1 MLLNQTALR
10 NVYLALFLLIA
21 VPLTVL
27 GQQARQ
33 YSFKHFSTLNGLVS
47 NSANAIVQDN
57 DGFIWLATTHGLQ
70 RYDGNTFLTFKSTE
84 NSSSVIPSTNI
95 VSLYTD
101 RRKRLWLEGE
111 DHTIGVFD
119 TKKFVFKKAFLPK
132 NVVPNPYQR
141 FVELPTGELLLLANS
156 GDVFLYSETKNQFS
170 LANDKLPMPKGWK
183 FSHITWDAAIRKFWV
198 SADSGI
204 VQLDPVT
211 HRLNYR
217 GHNYDND
224 PVINSLSEA
233 RGLTDLAID
242 LSGHILGIIQ
252 EHSSV
257 APRIFNYN
265 PQTRQLSISA
275 LADHIGV
282 WHLHTDGFL
291 LQRSGRIWLYG
302 MPFLAEWDNSKS
314 LFRPVVKGAESQQNG
329 YFNRVVHAFEDRE
342 NNIWVATDNGVLLFN
357 PDAQVFSNFDL
368 IRPGEPVSYDL
379 VQAIAETVDNRI
391 FIGTWRGGMYSY
403 DNNLNPI
410 ALPPVLKSRGR
421 SLSVADMQEH
431 VRTGD
436 LWITQEEGRIDVF
449 HPKTN
454 TVTTVQDSIFKKSTI
469 RQITEDTSG
478 NMWFGTQDGRL
489 IKWDYKRAR
498 GNPQTGYS
506 VVVENLGVVRKVHY
520 DYQGYIWVGTGQ
532 NGLFKVDTRTYKIVK
547 KFTADGPAGGR
558 LFINEVKDITY
569 YNDTTLLVAAGCLNI
584 INKRTNKIELIGTKE
599 GLPSNTVESVQ
610 KDRNKIVWMGM
621 TNGISR
627 LNLEKRI
634 ISYYDRRDGINYD
647 KFMRTGVRQLSGG
660 RIFFFTDHN
669 FMVFDPAK
677 VSPNVQPP
685 KPFIT
690 SIKIAGSP
698 LSVDSLLNA
707 KRVVLK
713 YNNTSIS
720 IDFSAM
726 SFLTQQ
732 KLHYYYK
739 LENLDKDWIHTDR
752 PITAFYNYLPPGQY
766 TFFVKTETID
776 GVSSEN
782 MAQFTI
788 VVRAPFWLSWWFYG
802 LIALT
807 FIGVWLFVDRERTN
821 RRRSLLQVRN
831 EIASNLHNDISI
843 TLSDI
848 NVLSEMAKI
857 KADKNVEQS
866 KEFIDQINEKSR
878 YTIAAMDDMLWS
890 IDPAN
895 DSMANTLQRI
905 KKITN
910 ELQELSG
917 VNFDL
922 IIDNKLEEL
931 ELEMKL
937 RHDIFFLYKEV
948 LLFLAGNGSIKQVF
962 VNMKMST
969 TKNSLLLEILFDRP
983 SNLREFELQMKRGIE
998 KRLHPL
1004 PATMDYIAESRHV
1017 SVAFTIRL
1025 K

>member
-1 MLLNQTALR
+1 LR
-10 NVYLALFLLIA
+10 IVYLALFLFIA
-21 VPLTVL
+21 VPLSVL

-47 NSANAIVQDN
+47 NSANAIVQDK
-57 DGFIWLATTHGLQ
+57 DGFIWIATTHGLQ

-84 NSSSVIPSTNI
+84 GNAAAIPSTNI

-101 RRKRLWLEGE
+101 KKDRLWLESE
-111 DHTIGVFD
+111 DHIIGIFD
-119 TKKFVFKKAFLPK
+119 TKKFVFQKVRVPK
-132 NVVPNPYQR
+132 NVIPNPQQR
-141 FVELPTGELLLLANS
+141 FVELPTGEVLLLASN
-156 GDVFLYSETKNQFS
+156 GDVFLYTESNNQFV
-170 LANDKLPMPKGWK
+170 LANNKLPMPRGWK
-183 FSHITWDAAIRKFWV
+183 FSHVTWDPSIGRFWI
-198 SADSGI
+198 SADSGL
-204 VQLDPVT
+204 VQLDPISY
-211 HRLNYR
+211 RLNYR

-224 PVINSLSEA
+224 PVINSLGDA
-233 RGLTDLAID
+233 KGLSDLTID
-242 LSGHILGIIQ
+242 ASGRILGIIQ
-252 EHSSV
+252 ERSSI
-257 APRIFNYN
+257 APRVFHFD
-265 PQTRQLSISA
+265 TRSKQFTTSA

-282 WHLHTDGFL
+282 WHIHTDGFL

-302 MPFLAEWDNSKS
+302 MPFLAEWDNINYRFS
-314 LFRPVVKGAESQQNG
+314 PVVKGAESQQNG

-357 PDAQVFSNFDL
+357 PDAQVFSSYDL
-368 IRPGEPVSYDL
+368 VHPGEPASFDL
-379 VQAIAETVDNRI
+379 VQAIAETVDGRI

-403 DNNLNPI
+403 DKNLNPI
-410 ALPPVLKSRGR
+410 PLPSVLKVRGR

-431 VRTGD
+431 VKSGD

-454 TVTTVQDSIFKKSTI
+454 TITTFQDSIFNKSTI

-478 NMWFGTQDGRL
+478 NMWFGTQTGRL
-489 IKWDYKRAR
+489 IKWNYKKAG
-498 GNPQTGYS
+498 GNLKIGY
-506 VVVENLGVVRKVHY
+506 ELILERLGVIRKVHY
-520 DYQGYIWVGTGQ
+520 DYQGYIWVGTAQ
-532 NGLFKVDTRTYKIVK
+532 NGLLKIDTRTNKVVK
-547 KFTADGPAGGR
+547 TFTVDGPAGER
-558 LFINEVKDITY
+558 LFSNAVKDITY
-569 YNDTTLLVAAGCLNI
+569 YNDTTLLIAAGCLNI
-584 INKRTNKIELIGTKE
+584 INKRTGKVQYIGTKE
-599 GLPSNTVESVQ
+599 GLPSNTLESVQ
-610 KDRNKIVWMGM
+610 KDKNNIVWMGM
-621 TNGISR
+621 TNGICR
-627 LNLEKRI
+627 LNLEKKI
-634 ISYYDRRDGINYD
+634 VSYYDRRDGITYD
-647 KFMRTGVRQLSGG
+647 KFIQTGVRQLSGG

-669 FMVFDPAK
+669 FMVFEPARI
-677 VSPNVQPP
+677 SPQVHPP

-690 SIKIAGSP
+690 SIQIAGSP
-698 LSVDSLLNA
+698 LSVDSLLKS

-726 SFLTQQ
+726 SFLTQR

-766 TFFVKTETID
+766 TFYVKTETID
-776 GVSSEN
+776 GVSSAD

-807 FIGVWLFVDRERTN
+807 FIGVWLLVDRERIN
-821 RRRSLLQVRN
+821 KRKSLLQVRN
-831 EIASNLHNDISI
+831 EIASNLHDDISI

-848 NVLSEMAKI
+848 NILSEMAKI

-866 KEFIDQINEKSR
+866 KEFIDQINDKSR

-905 KKITN
+905 KKVTS
-910 ELQELSG
+910 ELQETSG
-917 VNFDL
+917 VSIDL
-922 IIDNKLEEL
+922 IIDNKLEAL

-937 RHDIFFLYKEV
+937 RHDIFFLYKDI
-948 LLFLAGNGSIKQVF
+948 LLFLTGNEFIKQVF
-962 VNMKMST
+962 VNMKLST
-969 TKNSLLLEILFDRP
+969 LKNSLLLEILSDSP
-983 SNLREFELQMKRGIE
+983 ANLRDFEMQLKRGID
-998 KRLHPL
+998 KRLRQL
-1004 PATMDYIAESRHV
+1004 PATMDYIAESKHV
-1017 SVAFTIRL
+1017 SVAFTIQL

>member
-1 MLLNQTALR
+1 MR
-10 NVYLALFLLIA
+10 NIYLALLLFIA
-21 VPLTVL
+21 VPLTLL

-47 NSANAIVQDN
+47 NSANAIVQDRE
-57 DGFIWLATTHGLQ
+57 GYIWIATTHGLQ

-84 NSSSVIPSTNI
+84 GNTSAIPSTNI
-95 VSLYTD
+95 VSLFTD
-101 RRKRLWLEGE
+101 QKNRLWLEGE

-119 TKKFVFKKAFLPK
+119 TKKFVFRKAELPK
-132 NVVPNPYQR
+132 NVVPNSYQQ
-141 FVELPTGELLLLANS
+141 FVELPKGELLLLANS
-156 GDVFLYSETKNQFS
+156 GDVFLYSETSNQFS
-170 LANDKLPMPKGWK
+170 LANNKLPMPKGWK
-183 FSHITWDAAIRKFWV
+183 FSHVTWDASIRKFWI

-204 VQLDPVT
+204 VQLDPAT
-211 HRLNYR
+211 MRLNYR

-224 PVINSLSEA
+224 PVINSLSDA
-233 RGLTDLAID
+233 RGLTDLTID
-242 LSGHILGIIQ
+242 PAGRILGIIQ
-252 EHSSV
+252 EKSSI
-257 APRIFNYN
+257 APRFFYYN
-265 PQTRQLSISA
+265 PQSRQFSVSS

-282 WHLHTDGFL
+282 WHIHTDGFL

-302 MPFLAEWDNSKS
+302 MPFLAEWDNKS
-314 LFRPVVKGAESQQNG
+314 NFFRPVVKGAESQQNG
-329 YFNRVVHAFEDRE
+329 YFNRIAQAFEDRE

-357 PDAQVFSNFDL
+357 PDAQVFSNYDL
-368 IRPGEPVSYDL
+368 IRPGEPASYDL
-379 VQAIAETVDNRI
+379 VQAIAETVDDRI
-391 FIGTWRGGMYSY
+391 FVGTWRGGIYSY
-403 DNNLNPI
+403 DKNLNPI
-410 ALPPVLKSRGR
+410 ALPPVLKARGR
-421 SLSVADMQEH
+421 SLSVADMQEQ
-431 VRTGD
+431 VLTGD

-454 TVTTVQDSIFKKSTI
+454 TVTTVQDSVFNKSTI

-478 NMWFGTQDGRL
+478 NMWFGTQAGRL
-489 IKWDYKRAR
+489 IKWDYKSAG
-498 GNPQTGYS
+498 GNQQKGYRI
-506 VVVENLGVVRKVHY
+506 VLENLGIIRKVHY
-520 DYQGYIWVGTGQ
+520 DYQGYIWVGTAQ
-532 NGLFKVDTRTYKIVK
+532 NGLFKVSTRTNKIVK
-547 KFTADGPAGGR
+547 KFTTDGPADER
-558 LFINEVKDITY
+558 LFINSVKDITY

-584 INKRTNKIELIGTKE
+584 INKRTNKITFIGTKE

-634 ISYYDRRDGINYD
+634 ISFYDRRDGINYD
-647 KFMRTGVRQLSGG
+647 KFIQTGVRQLSGG

-669 FMVFDPAK
+669 FMVFDPTK
-677 VSPNVQPP
+677 VSPKVQPP

-690 SIKIAGSP
+690 SIKIAGYP
-698 LSVDSLLNA
+698 LSVDSLLSA
-707 KRVVLK
+707 KRVVLR

-739 LENLDKDWIHTDR
+739 LENLDKEWIHTDR

-766 TFFVKTETID
+766 TFYVKTETID
-776 GVSSEN
+776 GVSNEN
-782 MAQFTI
+782 IAQFTI

-807 FIGVWLFVDRERTN
+807 FIGVWLLVDRERTN
-821 RRRSLLQVRN
+821 KRRSLLQVRN

-848 NVLSEMAKI
+848 NILSEMAKI

-905 KKITN
+905 KKITS

-917 VNFDL
+917 VAIDL
-922 IIDNKLEEL
+922 IIDNKLDAL

-937 RHDIFFLYKEV
+937 RHDIFFLYKDA
-948 LLFLAGNGSIKQVF
+948 LLFLSGNGSVKQVF
-962 VNMKMST
+962 VNMKMSGT
-969 TKNSLLLEILFDRP
+969 NNSLLLEILFDRP
-983 SNLREFELQMKRGIE
+983 ANLRDFDLQLKRGIE
-998 KRLHPL
+998 KRLRSL

-1017 SVAFTIRL
+1017 SLAFTIRL